1 MNDVKLDRKILDKK
15 LCFYNISFRNE
26 EFEGEVSKKLNYLN
40 EESKN
45 MVVDKLP
52 QIKQIIEAKES

>member
-1 MNDVKLDRKILDKK
+1 MDRKILDRK

-26 EFEGEVSKKLNYLN
+26 EFTGKVRKKWNYLN
-40 EESKN
+40 EGLKN
-45 MVVDKLP
+45 MVFDKLP